1 MAIETLYPAIRP
13 SLNLDF
19 ANARVLDPRITFGR
33 ASAATYYDGKTV
45 AKAEENL
52 FPQSQNFADN
62 AWVRSECTVAAGAI
76 APDGTATAFKV
87 SATSAQAYHS
97 LRQSIAP
104 SGLATA
110 ETAVASFFV
119 KAAEYTKAC
128 ISDLSVGR
136 ASAVFDLVTQTATLV
151 AAPGNI
157 SASIVSIG
165 SGWFRCSIAFSKGSA
180 NISIGIVGYPDSV
193 PPNQYGVSYIGD
205 GNSGIYVWGAQLEQR
220 SSVTAYTPTTTQPI
234 TNYIPVLQTAP
245 AGVPRFDHNP
255 VTGESLGLLIEEQRT
270 NWLTYSEQFD
280 YAAWGKDAATVAVNA
295 AVAPDGNLTADK
307 LVENTATAT
316 HRITGGAGALSP
328 SSGTTYTVSIYAKAG
343 ERRYLMANWHSAF
356 NARSTFDLQ
365 TGTVA
370 STFSGT
376 ATITSVGNGWYRCT
390 VTGTATVNGVGTG
403 YLHLNNSSSNSDTSY
418 TGDGYSGIYIW
429 GAQLEAGA
437 FPTSYIKTEASQATR
452 AADSAQMTGANFS
465 SWYRQDEGTLYQDFT
480 ALGVSI
486 SDRASVRIS
495 DGGSPFSNDISL
507 RNYAG
512 SNKFAVFINGV
523 VQAEIQLSPGVS
535 AGSANRFAG
544 VYKSND
550 FAAAKNGNTVGI
562 DANGLLPV
570 VNQLSFPSTGCNHI
584 KRLTYYPKR
593 LTDAQLQSL
602 TT

>member
-19 ANARVLDPRITFGR
+19 ANTKVLDPRITFSR

-220 SSVTAYTPTTTQPI
+220 SQVTAYTPTTTQPI

-255 VTGESLGLLIEEQRT
+255 VTGESLGLLAEEQRT
-270 NWLTYSEQFD
+270 NLLTYSEQLD
-280 YAAWGKDAATVAVNA
+280 NSSWSKVDAAVAANSF
-295 AVAPDGNLTADK
+295 VAPDGSLTADVVAVMASGGYIAKTAVVGATSGQTYSISIFTNTLDRK
-307 LVENTATAT
+307 LTF
-316 HRITGGAGALSP
+316 GGATPNYLNASY
-328 SSGTTYTVSIYAKAG
+328 SSTPI
-343 ERRYLMANWHSAF
+343 
-356 NARSTFDLQ
+356 
-365 TGTVA
+365 
-370 STFSGT
+370 
-376 ATITSVGNGWYRCT
+376 GNGWYRHTGT
-390 VTGTATVNGVGTG
+390 VT
-403 YLHLNNSSSNSDTSY
+403 LNA
-418 TGDGYSGIYIW
+418 DGPVQLVLNKGAGGAGASFAAW
-429 GAQLEAGA
+429 GAQAELGA
-437 FPTSYIKTEASQATR
+437 FPTSYIKTEASQVTR

-465 SWYRQDEGTLYQDFT
+465 SWYRQDEGTIAVESILRSVIGTDAYVAAISGGNIDNT
-480 ALGVSI
+480 IRLGHLTNGNARRLNVRVNAVNTVALDI
-486 SDRASVRIS
+486 FPASVP
-495 DGGSPFSNDISL
+495 D
-507 RNYAG
+507 
-512 SNKFAVFINGV
+512 V
-523 VQAEIQLSPGVS
+523 
-535 AGSANRFAG
+535 
-544 VYKSND
+544 VYKQSASYKVND
-550 FAAAKNGNTVGI
+550 FATSSNGSNVAKT
-562 DANGLLPV
+562 A
-570 VNQLSFPSTGCNHI
+570 TGAIPYNLDKLVI
-584 KRLTYYPKR
+584 GASALYVRRIAYYPKR
-593 LTDAQLQSL
+593 LTDAQLQAL
-602 TT
+602 TA